1 MRAWYRGWKTFE
13 QSAIHAH
20 LLTDLFEGNRTGF
33 AVLRIYFN
41 VLRRLL
47 KSMEVQSSF
56 LTDYFN
62 QLWLYRTKRQFRVAL
77 KFFISSCVFLVLEP
91 GLLCPIDKHATN
103 YYLYLL
109 FGFYIFIYLA
119 TFRTWTH
126 TVYTYMGLVTGI
138 INLSIHFVLRCY
150 SVAGNHVPVSLLFTG
165 ILAIFVVL
173 PICLELVLSL
183 TLLYFVILGQ
193 LNQVYGR
200 SSRLRNT
207 SSVAS
212 PLRVEDFPKWFM
224 FDLSRVIHMYRFD
237 VNRSNKVFYM
247 RCFVWGLAIFI
258 GLYARFWN
266 TLRKRFAFLK
276 LGTSVQARCQTS
288 RAHEGSSHWIE
299 TIMPKHVSAEY
310 QRLRR
315 LHEHHDVSDWFYMQT
330 FDCISIMFAD
340 IVGFTNMSSKLTA
353 LQIVVILGDLIKQ
366 FDEVCEATRCEKLGT
381 LGDCYYCMAGGQ
393 DPNQPHA
400 MCCIEMGLGMC
411 DILRRFNEES
421 QQSVNM
427 RVGIHTGIGHAA
439 ILGCDRFRYDVYSYD
454 VRIANELESTGRPGF
469 IHISQSTYEEVKNMY
484 VAVPGPDLVVD
495 KREHSFLL
503 ERTAAKVNIP
513 TYFIAARETRLSKAS
528 SVYEKYPHSRRR
540 THRQVASEQSEPS
553 ALNWSSLS
561 STETSDHSSSS
572 SESDI
577 LDPGVEWLEFE
588 LSPEALAD
596 IKLSHQTSAMH
607 LRRDIELIQDLRTD
621 PAKQH
626 LLFQAPPLDSVLLRF
641 LNMEIEWHYQTE
653 KRFHIGPTFVD
664 SEKLAQVMDAF
675 VFFIINIIMSA
686 FGMFFVPKFRLA
698 LLYLI
703 TFGISCFLLFTAI
716 FTGTTYPDRI
726 KSKWLRKYYQLC
738 TRQIVYELLTGLFTC
753 LPTLII
759 LIYHH
764 TFFHLESPEIRMW
777 CLSSSTLVA
786 MIVHCIP
793 SSSASWARCTCCVF
807 SYFVLLIHQFVH
819 IAETQDLPL
828 CLHRTILFNGL
839 PLDRWS
845 YVQQFEQFL
854 CFFLVMQL
862 TRETERICKLCF
874 FVHREAQ
881 IESEAAEKAMSE
893 ANELLFNIVPAYVFE
908 ELREGGKD
916 DLFSQQATLHYAVAH
931 PMVGVAFVS
940 VANFFS
946 QIYREDL
953 GGAERS
959 LHLLHTII
967 CTFDKLLKHPDA
979 KHVEK
984 IKSMNENY
992 MVASGLNRKEIGQN
1006 VDKMRHL
1013 CTLMTYCFMLRK
1025 ALFEIRVYDRKE
1037 MGFLRAKIGYNIG
1050 PVTAGIIGTTKL
1062 HYDIWGDTVNVASRM
1077 CYTGVPGPIQVSEDV
1092 KNMLKD
1098 RFQFVYR
1105 GEFFVKGKGMMRTY
1119 ICEEKKT

>member
-1 MRAWYRGWKTFE
+1 
-13 QSAIHAH
+13 
-20 LLTDLFEGNRTGF
+20 
-33 AVLRIYFN
+33 
-41 VLRRLL
+41 
-47 KSMEVQSSF
+47 
-56 LTDYFN
+56 
-62 QLWLYRTKRQFRVAL
+62 
-77 KFFISSCVFLVLEP
+77 
-91 GLLCPIDKHATN
+91 
-103 YYLYLL
+103 
-109 FGFYIFIYLA
+109 
-119 TFRTWTH
+119 
-126 TVYTYMGLVTGI
+126 
-138 INLSIHFVLRCY
+138 
-150 SVAGNHVPVSLLFTG
+150 
-165 ILAIFVVL
+165 
-173 PICLELVLSL
+173 
-183 TLLYFVILGQ
+183 
-193 LNQVYGR
+193 
-200 SSRLRNT
+200 
-207 SSVAS
+207 
-212 PLRVEDFPKWFM
+212 
-224 FDLSRVIHMYRFD
+224 
-237 VNRSNKVFYM
+237 
-247 RCFVWGLAIFI
+247 
-258 GLYARFWN
+258 
-266 TLRKRFAFLK
+266 
-276 LGTSVQARCQTS
+276 
-288 RAHEGSSHWIE
+288 
-299 TIMPKHVSAEY
+299 MPKHVSAEY

-315 LHEHHDVSDWFYMQT
+315 LHEHHDVSEWFYMQT

-400 MCCIEMGLGMC
+400 MCCIEMGLALC
-411 DILRRFNEES
+411 EILRRFNEES

-469 IHISQSTYEEVKNMY
+469 IHISQSTYEEVKDMY
-484 VAVPGPDLVVD
+484 VVVPGPDLVVD
-495 KREHSFLL
+495 KREHSFLF
-503 ERTAAKVNIP
+503 EQTAAKVNIP
-513 TYFIAARETRLSKAS
+513 TYFIQARENRVSRTS
-528 SVYEKYPHSRRR
+528 SVYEKYAQSRRR
-540 THRQVASEQSEPS
+540 THRQVASDQSEPS
-553 ALNWSSLS
+553 ALNWSSIS
-561 STETSDHSSSS
+561 SNETTDHSSSS

-626 LLFQAPPLDSVLLRF
+626 LLFQAPPLDGVLLRF
-641 LNMEIEWHYQTE
+641 LNMEIEWHYQIQ
-653 KRFHIGPTFVD
+653 KRFRIGPTFVD

-675 VFFIINIIMSA
+675 VFFLINLMMST
-686 FGMFFVPKFRLA
+686 FGMLVVPKFGLA
-698 LLYLI
+698 FFYVI
-703 TFGISCFLLFTAI
+703 TFALSCFLLFTAI

-738 TRQIVYELLTGLFTC
+738 TRQIVYELLT
-753 LPTLII
+753 
-759 LIYHH
+759 
-764 TFFHLESPEIRMW
+764 
-777 CLSSSTLVA
+777 
-786 MIVHCIP
+786 
-793 SSSASWARCTCCVF
+793 
-807 SYFVLLIHQFVH
+807 
-819 IAETQDLPL
+819 
-828 CLHRTILFNGL
+828 
-839 PLDRWS
+839 
-845 YVQQFEQFL
+845 
-854 CFFLVMQL
+854 VMQL

-916 DLFSQQATLHYAVAH
+916 DLFNPQVTLHYAVAH

-967 CTFDKLLKHPDA
+967 CTFDKLLRHPDA

-992 MVASGLNRKEIGQN
+992 MVASGLNRKEIEQN
-1006 VDKMRHL
+1006 ADKMRHL

-1098 RFQFVYR
+1098 RFHFVYR
-1105 GEFFVKGKGMMRTY
+1105 GEFFVKGK
-1119 ICEEKKT
+1119 